1 MPTGTHSQSIPYI
14 FSYYAENFNPEHP
27 TFPHWLISAL
37 CNSNYHNLII
47 PYFPVTF
54 HIAADVAATVLT
66 F

>member
-1 MPTGTHSQSIPYI
+1 MTRIA
-14 FSYYAENFNPEHP
+14 FSFDSGYSLKY
-27 TFPHWLISAL
+27 PHLSLLLLFIL

>member
-1 MPTGTHSQSIPYI
+1 MAHK
-14 FSYYAENFNPEHP
+14 
-27 TFPHWLISAL
+27 PHLSHLLLFIL

-47 PYFPVTF
+47 PYFPVTV

>member
-1 MPTGTHSQSIPYI
+1 MGNITCHLLVTKHSV
-14 FSYYAENFNPEHP
+14 
-27 TFPHWLISAL
+27 
-37 CNSNYHNLII
+37 NSNNHNLII